1 MLNHPT
7 LEKLHGLRLTGMAQ
21 ALQEQAQMA
30 EIDQLSFEERLG
42 LLVDREVT
50 ERENRRLKTRLKKA
64 KLRQAASVEDLDF
77 RTPRRLDK
85 ALMAKLSQSDWIEA
99 KYNVLIIGPTGVGKT
114 YLACALAHKAC
125 LNGYSVYYARL
136 SRLLDELQLAR
147 GDGSYGKRLLQL
159 SKIHVLVLDDW
170 GLMKLSITQQRDL
183 LEVIEDRYER
193 RSTIITSQL
202 SVEHWHETMADPTLA
217 DAILDRLIH
226 RAYRLKLEGESMRK
240 QRAQLHESAQLS
252 SL

>member
-7 LEKLHGLRLTGMAQ
+7 LEKLHGLRLTGMVQ

-64 KLRQAASVEDLDF
+64 KLRQAGSVEDFDW
-77 RTPRRLDK
+77 RARRGLDK
-85 ALMAKLSQSDWIEA
+85 ALVAKLTQSDWIEA

-125 LNGYSVYYARL
+125 LNGYSAYYARL
-136 SRLLDELQLAR
+136 ARLLDELQLAR

-159 SKIHVLVLDDW
+159 SKLHVLVLDDW

-240 QRAQLHESAQLS
+240 HRAELHESAQLS

>member
-7 LEKLHGLRLTGMAQ
+7 LEKLHGLRLTGMVQ

-64 KLRQAASVEDLDF
+64 KLRQAASVEDLDW
-77 RTPRRLDK
+77 RARRGLDK
-85 ALMAKLSQSDWIEA
+85 ALVAKLTQSDWIEA

-170 GLMKLSITQQRDL
+170 GLMKLSLAQQRDL

-202 SVEHWHETMADPTLA
+202 SVEHWHETMADPMLA

-240 QRAQLHESAQLS
+240 QRAELHESAQLS

>member
-7 LEKLHGLRLTGMAQ
+7 LEKLHGLRLTGMVQ
-21 ALQEQAQMA
+21 ALQEQAQMT
-30 EIDQLSFEERLG
+30 EIDTLSFEERLG

-64 KLRQAASVEDLDF
+64 KLRQAASVEDLDW
-77 RTPRRLDK
+77 RARRGLDK
-85 ALMAKLSQSDWIEA
+85 ALVAKLTQSDWIEA

-202 SVEHWHETMADPTLA
+202 SVDHWHETMADPTLA

-240 QRAQLHESAQLS
+240 HRAELHESAQLS

>member
-7 LEKLHGLRLTGMAQ
+7 LEKLHGLRLTGMVQ

-30 EIDQLSFEERLG
+30 EIDTLSFEERLG
-42 LLVDREVT
+42 LLVDRELT

-64 KLRQAASVEDLDF
+64 KLRQTASVEDLDF

-125 LNGYSVYYARL
+125 LNGYSAYYARL

-159 SKIHVLVLDDW
+159 SKLHVLVLDDW

-240 QRAQLHESAQLS
+240 HRAELHESAQLS

>member
-7 LEKLHGLRLTGMAQ
+7 LEKLHGLRLTGMVQ
-21 ALQEQAQMA
+21 ALQEQAQMT
-30 EIDQLSFEERLG
+30 EIDTLSFEERLG

-64 KLRQAASVEDLDF
+64 KLRQAASVEDLDW
-77 RTPRRLDK
+77 RARRGLDK
-85 ALMAKLSQSDWIEA
+85 ALVAKLTQSDWIEA

-125 LNGYSVYYARL
+125 LNGYSAYYARL
-136 SRLLDELQLAR
+136 ARLLDELQLAR
-147 GDGSYGKRLLQL
+147 GDGSYSKRLLQL

-240 QRAQLHESAQLS
+240 HRAELHESAQLS

>member
-64 KLRQAASVEDLDF
+64 KLRQAASVEDLDW
-77 RTPRRLDK
+77 RARRGLDK
-85 ALMAKLSQSDWIEA
+85 ALVAKLTQSDWIEA

-136 SRLLDELQLAR
+136 SRLLDEFQLAR

-170 GLMKLSITQQRDL
+170 GLMKLSLAQQRDL

-240 QRAQLHESAQLS
+240 HRAELHESAQLS

>member
-64 KLRQAASVEDLDF
+64 KLRQAASVEDLDW
-77 RTPRRLDK
+77 RARRGLDK
-85 ALMAKLSQSDWIEA
+85 ALVAKLTQSDWIEA

-125 LNGYSVYYARL
+125 LNGYSAYYARL
-136 SRLLDELQLAR
+136 ARLLDELQLAR
-147 GDGSYGKRLLQL
+147 GDGSYSKRLLQL
-159 SKIHVLVLDDW
+159 SKVHVLVLDDW
-170 GLMKLSITQQRDL
+170 GLMKLSLAQQRDL
-183 LEVIEDRYER
+183 LEMIEDRYER

-202 SVEHWHETMADPTLA
+202 SVEHWHETMANPTLA

-226 RAYRLKLEGESMRK
+226 RAYRVKLEGESMRK

>member
-7 LEKLHGLRLTGMAQ
+7 LEKLHGLRLTGMVQ

-64 KLRQAASVEDLDF
+64 KLRQAASVEDLDW
-77 RTPRRLDK
+77 RARRGLDK
-85 ALMAKLSQSDWIEA
+85 ALVAKLTQSDWIEA

-125 LNGYSVYYARL
+125 LNGYSAYYARL
-136 SRLLDELQLAR
+136 ARLLDELQLAR
-147 GDGSYGKRLLQL
+147 GDGSYSKRLLQL
-159 SKIHVLVLDDW
+159 SKVHVLVLDDW
-170 GLMKLSITQQRDL
+170 GLMKLSLAQQRDL

-202 SVEHWHETMADPTLA
+202 SVEHWHETMANPTLA

>member
-64 KLRQAASVEDLDF
+64 KLRQAASVEDLDW
-77 RTPRRLDK
+77 RARRGLDK
-85 ALMAKLSQSDWIEA
+85 ALMAKLTQSDWIEA

-170 GLMKLSITQQRDL
+170 GLMKLSLAQQRDL

-202 SVEHWHETMADPTLA
+202 SVCNCSTAPLD
-217 DAILDRLIH
+217 ILILCV
-226 RAYRLKLEGESMRK
+226 RA
-240 QRAQLHESAQLS
+240 
-252 SL
+252 